1 MDEFLPQPKILCVG
15 LMCLD
20 IIDHVDH
27 YPQEDEDIRAKEQT
41 WQSGG
46 NSTNTSKVLSLI
58 GRQCEFLGSLGSGME
73 TE

>member
-1 MDEFLPQPKILCVG
+1 MG

-20 IIDHVDH
+20 IVNFLDR
-27 YPQEDEDIRAKEQT
+27 YPEEDEDIRAKHQL

-46 NSTNTSKVLSLI
+46 NSNNTAKVLALI
-58 GRQCEFLGSLGSGME
+58 GRQSEFFGSLGTGME